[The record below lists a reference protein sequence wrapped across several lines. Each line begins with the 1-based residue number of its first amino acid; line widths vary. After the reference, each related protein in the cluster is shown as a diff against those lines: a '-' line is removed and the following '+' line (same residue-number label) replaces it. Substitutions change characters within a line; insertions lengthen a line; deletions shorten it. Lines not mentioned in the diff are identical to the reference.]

1 MTDHGGGEGGLERL
15 PPELKQH
22 IFKSLDFAS
31 VPTLALISKTFFQ
44 IFKGSENLIA
54 YAAVENAVGSVNI
67 PIVVARYMAT
77 QLTWTP
83 TLEDGMRCSVERLH
97 TELKN
102 FEVFMKNFPERSSVD
117 SSQRRRFY
125 PSDGYSA
132 LLSKFGVAGLNRHRY
147 ESKDW
152 FFAEWDNIFY
162 QCPYETRQ
170 DCEFMEDCSYWLLDE
185 RDFKPFQRVYME
197 ELLEMYPDVDSGPAD
212 LWLFRL
218 MIGSSRCIQFQIP
231 DDKDGLH
238 INGGPPL
245 DRNALLELCGDS
257 FPTMDEMIDAFEG
270 VILFYDKD
278 RPRRVTVLEPVEN

>member
-1 MTDHGGGEGGLERL
+1 M
-15 PPELKQH
+15 
-22 IFKSLDFAS
+22 
-31 VPTLALISKTFFQ
+31 
-44 IFKGSENLIA
+44 
-54 YAAVENAVGSVNI
+54 YAI
-67 PIVVARYMAT
+67 
-77 QLTWTP
+77 
-83 TLEDGMRCSVERLH
+83 
-97 TELKN
+97 
-102 FEVFMKNFPERSSVD
+102 EVFMKNFPERSSVD